1 MIAKGT
7 KLAAFAAFLSSAGC
21 PGTLDDP
28 SRFLGPDC
36 GDVEAE
42 LLVPRCG
49 TLSGCHIAD
58 APAALLDLQSPN
70 LAERV
75 VNVPATI
82 TCGGGLLAD
91 PAHPQSSILYQKVAD
106 DVPCG
111 SRMPLGSADLTL
123 DEQSCILL
131 WIAAQTP

>member
-1 MIAKGT
+1 MALI
-7 KLAAFAAFLSSAGC
+7 AAFLGITGC

-28 SRFLGPDC
+28 SRFSAPDC
-36 GDVEAE
+36 GDLEAE
-42 LLVPRCG
+42 LFVPRCG
-49 TLSGCHIAD
+49 SLSGCHVAD

-70 LAERV
+70 VADRV
-75 VNVPATI
+75 VNVAATI

-91 PAHPQSSILYQKVAD
+91 PAHPEASILYQKVIE

-123 DEQSCILL
+123 DEQSCILT
-131 WIAAQTP
+131 WIAAQSP